1 MNHGGEAAAPTAFT
15 SIHEEIIKSHI
26 LNKLDGKS
34 LASTSCVSTEFK
46 SLSNGEILW
55 KTICSNHFPSS
66 LNPLVQTNMTNHRLF
81 FSDVSSAV
89 HHLPLTPPSQRP
101 KIKNLVSAVDIFY
114 EDEVVFS
121 RVINTES
128 CSSWFSCS
136 PFKID
141 ILEAKEVFPTNV
153 KITGDDQMC
162 MAALE
167 KGMKLSWIMID
178 GDSKKALNV
187 SSLCPVAVRRNWLGG
202 EIQIRYAMVVPDS
215 RYCDDG
221 EALVQCGVVVSYRE
235 GEEMQVKELSLIV
248 EDSEGLILD
257 GNEGLAI
264 VQEVINGERGV
275 KNSDEER
282 ERYEKFINYKSD
294 LTEMKLDM
302 FVVFTGV
309 SLFLSLCMVLL
320 KKFVKISSSIYEKY
334 GWPVEDPG

>member
-1 MNHGGEAAAPTAFT
+1 MNHGGTAAAPTEIT

-55 KTICSNHFPSS
+55 KNICSNHFPSS
-66 LNPLVQTNMTNHRLF
+66 LNPLVQTNITNHRLF
-81 FSDVSSAV
+81 FSEVSSAV
-89 HHLPLTPPSQRP
+89 QHLPLSHPTKCP

-141 ILEAKEVFPTNV
+141 ILEPEEVFSTNV

-162 MAALE
+162 MDALE

-187 SSLCPVAVRRNWLGG
+187 SSLYPVSVRRQSLLSG
-202 EIQIRYAMVVPDS
+202 EIQIKITYAMIVPDN
-215 RYCDDG
+215 RYNDDG
-221 EALVQCGVVVSYRE
+221 EALVQCGVVVSCRE

-257 GNEGLAI
+257 GNEGLEI
-264 VQEVINGERGV
+264 VQEVIKWERRM

-282 ERYEKFINYKSD
+282 EKYKKFISYKSD

-320 KKFVKISSSIYEKY
+320 SK
-334 GWPVEDPG
+334 